1 MKWLEICGGAPIKGV
16 VRAQGSKNSA
26 LALIVAS
33 CLAGEPVTIDNI
45 PSIADIHV
53 TCGLLRSTGAE
64 ATLQGN
70 TLTVDP
76 RTICNAIITSNKSRK
91 VRIAY
96 YFLGALLARHKR
108 VVVGYPGGDKIGP
121 RPMDQHYKGLGA
133 LGAKF
138 TFYNDYYVAQADRLV
153 GADVY
158 FDCITCGATI
168 NVMLAAV
175 LAQGRTVI
183 HNAARDPEVVDV
195 AVFLSKMGA
204 HITGAGTDTVK
215 IRGVES
221 LRGCQHQC
229 ISDRILAGVL
239 LMAAGV
245 THGGVKLTGAETHH
259 LGTCIEKLREIGLNV
274 SLREDS
280 ISAKSRG
287 ILRSASIVTGMY
299 PLFATDYQQPATSLL
314 LLANGKSTVTELV
327 YPHRF
332 GHCQELNRMG
342 AGIHVSHNTAYI
354 EGAKELHGADVTAAD
369 IRSGMSLILAGLS
382 AKGTT
387 RIFGVEHIERGFE
400 NIVESFSSLGAKL
413 AIVSD
418 VEEGEGGAR
427 LSGVAALNGS
437 TALNGSM
444 AERA

>member
-1 MKWLEICGGAPIKGV
+1 MKSVKWLEIHGGTPLKGTL
-16 VRAQGSKNSA
+16 RAQGSKNSA

-33 CLAGEPVTIDNI
+33 CLAGEPVAIDNI
-45 PSIADIHV
+45 PNISDIHV
-53 TCGLLRSTGAE
+53 TCDLLRSTGAE
-64 ATLQGN
+64 AKLEGN
-70 TLTVDP
+70 TLYSDP
-76 RTICNAIITSNKSRK
+76 RTICNAIITSKNSRK
-91 VRIAY
+91 VRVAY

-108 VVVGYPGGDKIGP
+108 VVVGYPGGDQIGP

-138 TFYNDYYVAQADRLV
+138 TFYDDYYVAQADRLV

-195 AVFLSKMGA
+195 AVFLNKMGA
-204 HITGAGTDTVK
+204 HITGAGTDIIK
-215 IRGVES
+215 IRGVDS
-221 LRGCQHQC
+221 LGGCVHQC
-229 ISDRILAGVL
+229 IADRILAGVL

-245 THGGVKLTGAETHH
+245 THGGIRLVGAETHH
-259 LGTCIEKLREIGLNV
+259 LGTCIEKLREIGLQMA
-274 SLREDS
+274 LMEDS
-280 ISAKSRG
+280 IYARFGG

-299 PLFATDYQQPATSLL
+299 PLFATDYQQPVTSLL

-342 AGIHVSHNTAYI
+342 AGIRLSHNTAYI
-354 EGAKELHGADVTAAD
+354 EGAKELHGADVMATD

-382 AKGTT
+382 AKGVT

-400 NIVESFSSLGAKL
+400 NIEETFNALGARL
-413 AIVSD
+413 AIVGDSD
-418 VEEGEGGAR
+418 EGVSGPEGEP
-427 LSGVAALNGS
+427 SAALA
-437 TALNGSM
+437 TA
-444 AERA
+444 RV

>member
-1 MKWLEICGGAPIKGV
+1 MKWLEIHGGAPIKGTL
-16 VRAQGSKNSA
+16 RTQGSKNSA

-45 PSIADIHV
+45 PSISDIHV
-53 TCGLLRSTGAE
+53 TCGLLRLTGAE
-64 ATLQGN
+64 ARIEGN
-70 TLTVDP
+70 TLAVDP
-76 RTICNAIITSNKSRK
+76 RTICNSIITSKNSHR

-108 VVVGYPGGDKIGP
+108 VVVGYPGGDQIGP

-138 TFYNDYYVAQADRLV
+138 TFYDDYYVAQADRLT

-195 AVFLSKMGA
+195 AVFLNKMGA
-204 HITGAGTDTVK
+204 HISGAGTDVIK
-215 IRGVES
+215 IRGVDS
-221 LRGCQHQC
+221 LGGCVHQC

-245 THGGVKLTGAETHH
+245 THGSVELTGAETHH
-259 LGTCIEKLREIGLNV
+259 LGTCIEKLRDIGLSV
-274 SLREDS
+274 ALHEDTIYARS
-280 ISAKSRG
+280 GG
-287 ILRSASIVTGMY
+287 ILRSASVVTGMY
-299 PLFATDYQQPATSLL
+299 PLFATDYQQPVTSLL
-314 LLANGKSTVTELV
+314 LRANGKSTVTELV

-342 AGIHVSHNTAYI
+342 AGIHLSHNTAYI
-354 EGAKELHGADVTAAD
+354 EGVKELHGADVTATD

-382 AKGTT
+382 ASGVT
-387 RIFGVEHIERGFE
+387 RVFGVEHILRGFE
-400 NIVESFSSLGAKL
+400 SIEETFCALGADL

-418 VEEGEGGAR
+418 GEEGEGDQPGPA
-427 LSGVAALNGS
+427 SEALAG
-437 TALNGSM
+437 GHV
-444 AERA
+444 